1 MNLAIIGC
9 GPIGQR
15 HFESILKLDNRFR
28 VFLVDKSSNRLKECK
43 QIFLKNKKKN
53 CIYFFKNISEIK
65 QNINFVIVATNSKN
79 RFSAINNLF
88 KYKSPKFII
97 LEKFLFNRISHFEK
111 VKKLFDLNNTKVWVN
126 QWMSTEFS
134 KLLNIFK
141 EKDKINITV
150 KGKNWN
156 ICSNAVHWIDFFHN
170 INNRSKI
177 ILSKSNLK
185 NLIIENKRKGF
196 YETFGTLEF
205 QGKNKNKL
213 LLECKFDKNKKRKS
227 LLTLSGKKIR
237 VKLSLNVNSLNGF
250 IFDSGKKKTFN
261 LKIKYLSERTSYFVK
276 DIVRYNKCSLP
287 TYEQSVMHHKL
298 IFETFKKHFDKN
310 SLKKNK
316 LLLVT

>member
-15 HFESILKLDNRFR
+15 HFQSILKSVYIHR
-28 VFLVDKSSNRLKECK
+28 VFLVEKSSNRLEECK
-43 QIFLKNKKKN
+43 KIFSENKKKKLVFFLKNIN
-53 CIYFFKNISEIK
+53 EIK
-65 QNINFVIVATNSKN
+65 EKLDFVIVATNSKN
-79 RFSAINNLF
+79 RFSTINDLY

-97 LEKFLFNRISHFEK
+97 LEKFLFNRLSHFDK
-111 VKKLFDLNNTKVWVN
+111 VRKLFNLNNTKVWVN
-126 QWMSTEFS
+126 QWMSTDFS

-141 EKDKINITV
+141 EKDKIDIIV

-156 ICSNAVHWIDFFHN
+156 ICSNAVHWIDFFHSA
-170 INNRSKI
+170 NNRNKI

-205 QGKNKNKL
+205 MGENKNKL

-227 LLTLSGKKIR
+227 YITLFDKKIR

-250 IFDSGKKKTFN
+250 IFDSGKKKIFN
-261 LKIKYLSERTSYFVK
+261 LKVKYLSERTSNLIESIFK
-276 DIVRYNKCSLP
+276 KNKCSLP
-287 TYEQSVMHHKL
+287 TYDQSVVHHKL
-298 IFETFKKHFDKN
+298 IFQTFKKHFDRNGLTN
-310 SLKKNK
+310 SNLS
-316 LLLVT
+316 VT